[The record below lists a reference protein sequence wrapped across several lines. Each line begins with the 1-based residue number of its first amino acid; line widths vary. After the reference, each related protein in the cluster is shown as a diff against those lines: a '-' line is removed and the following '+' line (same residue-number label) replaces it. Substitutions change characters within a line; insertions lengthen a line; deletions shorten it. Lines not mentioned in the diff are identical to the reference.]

1 MSKCH
6 GVFLLCLCAG
16 PLMAGTVEWS
26 TLRDGDL
33 YLRAVQTS
41 ELSVNWQP
49 AWQANAN
56 REQLYLLDGQ
66 GRLDG
71 LLDIAPEQVQGQ
83 WSTQL
88 RPGPGDYRLSIPGY
102 SFRGY
107 QVRLDDSVNA
117 LFEPVRVHFNSEVP
131 AATEL
136 YFRVAAGEQA
146 VLAGKYHGGV
156 EVLQATRLA
165 DGRSWRLPLHRYHQ
179 YWRFDSLALP
189 VSPEPQVWRL
199 SLGGSG
205 KAAFWLDGTDNL
217 FARDVRH
224 LRALEQ
230 PPGQVKLQVSEGV
243 LGPAPRLGVA
253 LPYVDPPESTH
264 ELLHRLG
271 VKAASFY
278 SFVDVLPD
286 EPQREIGYRRL
297 YGETFNIETGITLLA
312 GTGRR
317 AVLASDSVAHAGLR
331 AWLADSV
338 SLPGATH
345 YLGFA
350 DEPNLNYPG
359 YASFARYFADMLG
372 HYKALPEARAA
383 GVRIAVPASSRLLD
397 GPLRTGAAERR
408 GIDWAD
414 RLLQEHAADI
424 DALAWHEWMTRD
436 LLATRR
442 YRERVQAAADLVGLD
457 ASGRPRKALLLDQTN
472 ISSGNSLSLYE
483 QDTHFA
489 ALWWMSVVVN
499 ASQDGLLD
507 MLSWFQAADE
517 PEYPKGMLRPLD
529 DGRFE
534 MKPVGLAQQFIA
546 QHWLGQVHA
555 LNNSSFE
562 LDVLALGEAEQRV
575 LLGVNKVSRL
585 QQVEVGGIK
594 GGCDSLRLR
603 LFTADAPVDVV
614 KPVCSVA
621 GTTFSLPGETLF
633 ALQWE
638 HEIDK

>member
-1 MSKCH
+1 MSRSH
-6 GVFLLCLCAG
+6 WVFLLGLCAG
-16 PLMAGTVEWS
+16 PLMAGTVEWG

-33 YLRAVQTS
+33 YLRAAQTS
-41 ELSVNWQP
+41 ELSISWQP
-49 AWQANAN
+49 AWQADAN

-66 GRLDG
+66 GQLDG
-71 LLDIAPEQVQGQ
+71 LLDIAPEQVRGQ

-88 RPGPGDYRLSIPGY
+88 RPGSGDYRLSIPGY

-136 YFRVAAGEQA
+136 YFRVEAGEQA
-146 VLAGKYHGGV
+146 VLSGKYHRGV
-156 EVLQATRLA
+156 GFLQATRLA
-165 DGRSWRLPLHRYHQ
+165 DGRVWRLPLNRYQQ
-179 YWRFDSLALP
+179 YWRFDSLPLP
-189 VSPEPQVWRL
+189 VSKEPRLWRL

-205 KAAFWLDGTDNL
+205 KAAFWLDGTANL
-217 FARDVRH
+217 FARDRRH

-230 PPGQVKLQVSEGV
+230 PPGQVRLQVSERVVGT
-243 LGPAPRLGVA
+243 APQLGVA

-264 ELLHRLG
+264 ELFHGLG
-271 VKAASFY
+271 VQAASFY
-278 SFVDVLPD
+278 SFVDVLPQ

-297 YGETFNIETGITLLA
+297 YNETFNIGTGITLLA

-317 AVLASDSVAHAGLR
+317 PVLASDNTAHAGLR

-350 DEPNLNYPG
+350 DEPNLNYPS
-359 YASFARYFADMLG
+359 YHSFARYFAGMLG
-372 HYKALPEARAA
+372 QYQTLPEARAA

-397 GPLRTGAAERR
+397 GPLRTGAASRR

-442 YRERVQAAADLVGLD
+442 YRDRVRAAAELVGLD
-457 ASGRPRKALLLDQTN
+457 AAGRPRKALLLDQTN

-517 PEYPKGMLRPLD
+517 PEYPKGMLRQLD

-546 QHWLGQVHA
+546 RHWLGQVHA
-555 LNNSSFE
+555 LDNSSFE
-562 LDVLALGEAEQRV
+562 LDVLALGQAGQRV
-575 LLGVNKVSRL
+575 LLGVNKVSRP
-585 QQVEVGGIK
+585 QQVEVDGIQNS
-594 GGCDSLRLR
+594 CDSVQVR
-603 LFTADAPVDVV
+603 LFTADAAWEQV
-614 KPVCSVA
+614 KPVCSEVGVRFA
-621 GTTFSLPGETLF
+621 LPGETLF
-633 ALQWE
+633 AVQWE
-638 HEIDK
+638 HENDQ

>member
-1 MSKCH
+1 MNKCH
-6 GVFLLCLCAG
+6 AVFLLCMSGG
-16 PLMAGTVEWS
+16 PLSAGTVEWG

-33 YLRAVQTS
+33 YLSAAHTT
-41 ELSVNWQP
+41 ELNVSWQP
-49 AWQANAN
+49 AWQADAN

-66 GRLDG
+66 GRLDQ
-71 LLDIAPEQVQGQ
+71 LLDIAPEQVRGQ
-83 WSTQL
+83 WSAQL

-107 QVRLDDSVNA
+107 QVRLGDSVNA

-156 EVLQATRLA
+156 EVLQATRLT
-165 DGRSWRLPLHRYHQ
+165 DGTTLRLPLNRYQQ
-179 YWRFDSLALP
+179 YWRFDSLPLP
-189 VSPEPQVWRL
+189 VSIEPQIWRL

-217 FARDVRH
+217 FARNVRH
-224 LRALEQ
+224 LRGLDL
-230 PPGQVKLQVSEGV
+230 PPGQVTLQVSERV

-253 LPYVDPPESTH
+253 LPYVDPPASSH
-264 ELLHRLG
+264 EILHHLSVR
-271 VKAASFY
+271 AASFY
-278 SFVDVLPD
+278 SFVDVLPR

-297 YGETFNIETGITLLA
+297 YNETFDIDTGITLLA

-317 AVLASDSVAHAGLR
+317 AVLRSDSQAQAGLR

-338 SLPGATH
+338 NLPTATH
-345 YLGFA
+345 YLAFA

-359 YASFARYFADMLG
+359 YAAFARYFASMLE
-372 HYKALPEARAA
+372 HYKAMPEARNA
-383 GVRIAVPASSRLLD
+383 GVRIAMPASSRLLD
-397 GPLRTGAAERR
+397 GPLRPGAAGRR

-442 YRERVQAAADLVGLD
+442 YRDRVQAAADLVGID

-472 ISSGNSLSLYE
+472 ISSGNSLSLHE

-489 ALWWMSVVVN
+489 ALWWMSVIVN

-507 MLSWFQAADE
+507 MLSWFQVADE
-517 PEYPKGMLRPLD
+517 PEYPKGMLRQLD
-529 DGRFE
+529 NGRFE

-546 QHWLGQVHA
+546 RHWLGSVHA
-555 LNNSSFE
+555 LDNSSFE
-562 LDVLALGEAEQRV
+562 VDVLALGEAEQRV
-575 LLGVNKVSRL
+575 LLGVNKVHRP
-585 QQVEVGGIK
+585 QQVQLGGVK
-594 GGCDSLRLR
+594 GDCASLRLW
-603 LFTADAPVDVV
+603 LFTAEAREVPV
-614 KPVCSVA
+614 KPVCSVT
-621 GTTFSLPGETLF
+621 GIEFTLPAETLF
-633 ALQWE
+633 ALYWE
-638 HEIDK
+638 HGSNA